1 VVLLNRTG
9 APSTVATAAAAVGI
23 GGSSQY
29 TVKDLWSKSITTSTG
44 AISATVPAH
53 GVAMYRVTRSG
64 SLAAPPAP
72 GTLQVSDLSWL
83 ASSNGWG
90 PAERDRSNGE
100 QGAGDGGTLSIGG
113 RTFAKGI
120 GAHADSAIHVYLGR
134 ACRTFTAQVGI
145 DAESGGNG
153 SVRFAVYGDG
163 RLLGYTVVKTG
174 GQAPTTLAV
183 STGGYLTMELRVTN
197 ARNDN
202 NYDHADWG
210 NPTLVCGGSGTGS
223 YASDRAW
230 SSSTNGW
237 GAAERDQSNGEQLTS
252 DGSVQAV
259 NGAFYPKGIGVHA
272 AGDLAIGVGGCS
284 RFTAVLGIDAETAG
298 RGSVVFS
305 LVADGATVYTS
316 PTVTSTSPVLIDVGI
331 AGRTTLHLVVADGGD
346 GKDYDHANWADAR
359 LLC

>member
-1 VVLLNRTG
+1 MSHNAPTAFARAANPPGVMCG
-9 APSTVATAAAAVGI
+9 AFLAG
-23 GGSSQY
+23 
-29 TVKDLWSKSITTSTG
+29 
-44 AISATVPAH
+44 
-53 GVAMYRVTRSG
+53 SG
-64 SLAAPPAP
+64 SEPARRWP
-72 GTLQVSDLSWL
+72 WTRRGRAIR
-83 ASSNGWG
+83 AS
-90 PAERDRSNGE
+90 
-100 QGAGDGGTLSIGG
+100 
-113 RTFAKGI
+113 
-120 GAHADSAIHVYLGR
+120 GAHVDSAVHVYLGR
-134 ACRTFTAQVGI
+134 ACRTFSAQVAI

-163 RLLGYTVVKTG
+163 RLLGYTVVKSG

-183 STGGYLTMELRVTN
+183 STGGYLSMELRVTN

-210 NPTLVCGGSGTGS
+210 SPTLVCGSGGAGSF
-223 YASDRAW
+223 ASGRAW

-259 NGAFYPKGIGVHA
+259 NGAFYPKGVGVHPA
-272 AGDLAIGVGGCS
+272 ADLAIGVSGCS

-305 LVADGATVYTS
+305 LVADGATICTS
-316 PTVTSTSPVLIDVGI
+316 PTVTSMSPVLIDDGI
-331 AGRTTLHLVVADGGD
+331 ADRTTLHLVAGDGGN
-346 GKDYDHANWADAR
+346 GKGYDHANWADAR